1 MAGRRVFT
9 RGVTSSS
16 FCPLAHAARRAGRGS
31 PGASQGAPPV
41 PLVAK
46 WTVLTRSKRTGVS
59 YDVAVTVV
67 PTAEGDAPTPP
78 LAPAGA
84 GPAGSCPSAAAFGA
98 GADSR
103 CGECWTASAVAGAS
117 ALRRKTNN
125 RRRLHTGLRAVH
137 GAHPRDH
144 WTRALAAGGTRRNA
158 TVAEKKR
165 TTPNH
170 PAWGGRKNCDE
181 VTLRVRY
188 VFTSFWLSH
197 YFQSTC
203 RGVATPS
210 AVRWLGRHFWRPP
223 SPWPS
228 MLLPTPSPDPA

>member
-16 FCPLAHAARRAGRGS
+16 FCPLAHAARRAERGS

-46 WTVLTRSKRTGVS
+46 WAVLTRSKRTGVS

-103 CGECWTASAVAGAS
+103 CGECWTLRERLFHVCFRDVRFTEPAHARLSEPSSGRCQRTASSLLGLASA
-117 ALRRKTNN
+117 
-125 RRRLHTGLRAVH
+125 
-137 GAHPRDH
+137 
-144 WTRALAAGGTRRNA
+144 
-158 TVAEKKR
+158 
-165 TTPNH
+165 
-170 PAWGGRKNCDE
+170 
-181 VTLRVRY
+181 
-188 VFTSFWLSH
+188 
-197 YFQSTC
+197 YFQTMSGC
-203 RGVATPS
+203 LPPPMAPIARFGKVPGRGLKVS
-210 AVRWLGRHFWRPP
+210 ESFQNF
-223 SPWPS
+223 
-228 MLLPTPSPDPA
+228 D

>member
-16 FCPLAHAARRAGRGS
+16 FCPLAHAARRAERGS

-46 WTVLTRSKRTGVS
+46 WAVLTRSKRTGVS

-170 PAWGGRKNCDE
+170 PAWGGWKNCDE
-181 VTLRVRY
+181 VTRKSGFVRKKG
-188 VFTSFWLSH
+188 VQITPCEDAGVISSLFFARKLSKPPLVK
-197 YFQSTC
+197 
-203 RGVATPS
+203 RPS
-210 AVRWLGRHFWRPP
+210 LQHDA
-223 SPWPS
+223 SS
-228 MLLPTPSPDPA
+228 E